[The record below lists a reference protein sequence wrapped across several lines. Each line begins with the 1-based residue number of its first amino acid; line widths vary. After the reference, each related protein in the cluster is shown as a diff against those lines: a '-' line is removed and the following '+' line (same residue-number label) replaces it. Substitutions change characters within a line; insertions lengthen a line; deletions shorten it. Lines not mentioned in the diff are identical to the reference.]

1 MVYSYAVGFAVL
13 QVDGSALSP
22 LPPRTASP
30 GRLAW
35 SPVGDSLLF
44 TTQFLSDLAP
54 SVRIA
59 ALADTA
65 RLPRLIS
72 ANASQPRWSRDG
84 RRIAFLAYSI
94 SSPTGPE
101 GDGIFVMNAD
111 GSGRRRVTSIG
122 NAPVWSPDGRRIAF
136 EVNRSELGLPGG
148 GSDIYV
154 VEIDGGAP
162 VNITNNA
169 PGQYATTPDWSPVR

>member
-1 MVYSYAVGFAVL
+1 MVYSYDVGFAVL
-13 QVDGSALSP
+13 HVDGSALSP

-44 TTQFLSDLAP
+44 TTQLGSDPAP
-54 SVRIA
+54 SVRIVA
-59 ALADTA
+59 VGDTA
-65 RLPRLIS
+65 RLPRLLT
-72 ANASQPRWSRDG
+72 ANASQGRWSRDG
-84 RRIAFLAYSI
+84 RRIAFVAYSI
-94 SSPTGPE
+94 SPATGAK

-122 NAPVWSPDGRRIAF
+122 GAPVWSPDGRRIAF
-136 EVNRSELGLPGG
+136 EVSRSELGLPGG

-154 VEIDGGAP
+154 VEVDGGAP

-169 PGQYATTPDWSPVR
+169 PGQYATTPDWSPVG